1 MVVVMIEN
9 VYPVRNEEERIAGRS
24 RKLPRNIRACGQS
37 GGALP
42 VYMEDYVGTYIRR
55 LTESGF
61 PECSAVVLVGQVM
74 ETEIGRCLF
83 VRGAINASGICEG
96 DRPVFGEDIWNEVY
110 EKIRLYFPCDEV
122 VGWCVA
128 GPGFRLLQE
137 DAFLRAH
144 IDNFADSEKIFC
156 CYESLEKEL
165 VLRICEGGS
174 FRILP
179 GYYVYYEKNDEM
191 QNYMLE
197 EVSFVRKTQREEQDA
212 KENETV
218 QGSDKV
224 KNMEEMKKKKA
235 EKTGSIRKDVL
246 QLAAIACII
255 IVIVSVMVGTD
266 TLSKL
271 KESVFASGE
280 DVSGDQLASDETL
293 KEEEETENPEEFAFG
308 DFDFLDEKE
317 ENPELNEQT
326 QWGQE
331 NRPTEESAEQKETIA
346 SEKEE
351 DRQQET
357 ESIGQREAEDEA
369 ERETVARTEPEEP
382 EQQAAE
388 QTGQEEQEEQTTVQ
402 VGQTEEEQAEPQRD
416 GEEEQTGAEDPD
428 YIEEETVTV
437 LSPTEYTRYIVKSG
451 DTLAKVC
458 KEVYGSVELL
468 YYVCELNQLKDVDSI
483 YVGQEL
489 ILPKK

>member
-9 VYPVRNEEERIAGRS
+9 VYPVSNKEERVTGRS
-24 RKLPRNIRACGQS
+24 RRLPRNIRACGQN

-42 VYMEDYVGTYIRR
+42 VYMEDYVVTYIRR

-61 PECSAVVLVGQVM
+61 PESSAVVLVGQVM
-74 ETEIGRCLF
+74 ETEVGRCLF

-96 DRPVFGEDIWNEVY
+96 DRPIFGEDVWNEVY

-137 DAFLRAH
+137 DVFLRAH

-165 VLRICEGGS
+165 VLRVCEGGS
-174 FRILP
+174 FRVLP
-179 GYYVYYEKNDEM
+179 GYYIYYEKNDEM
-191 QNYMLE
+191 QNYMME
-197 EVSFVRKTQREEQDA
+197 EVAFFHRTREREEEKKEGKPVQD
-212 KENETV
+212 
-218 QGSDKV
+218 GKV
-224 KNMEEMKKKKA
+224 MQMEELRKKKT
-235 EKTGSIRKDVL
+235 EKTGTGHKDMM
-246 QLAAIACII
+246 QLVAIACII
-255 IVIVSVMVGTD
+255 VLIVSVMVGTD

-271 KESVFASGE
+271 KETVFTNGE
-280 DVSGDQLASDETL
+280 DVSGTRLAVDDGS
-293 KEEEETENPEEFAFG
+293 EEEGEIKNAEEFAFG
-308 DFDFLDEKE
+308 NFDFLDEKDGNVQE
-317 ENPELNEQT
+317 EQSTAQKTPDEQEK
-326 QWGQE
+326 QI
-331 NRPTEESAEQKETIA
+331 AEQ
-346 SEKEE
+346 
-351 DRQQET
+351 
-357 ESIGQREAEDEA
+357 
-369 ERETVARTEPEEP
+369 TEPEEQEEKTAEAEEQVAVQTELGEQEEKTAAP
-382 EQQAAE
+382 EEQVAEQAE
-388 QTGQEEQEEQTTVQ
+388 PSQTGQEIVTQAEVQKDESADTEQE
-402 VGQTEEEQAEPQRD
+402 D
-416 GEEEQTGAEDPD
+416 DPD

-437 LSPTEYTRYIVKSG
+437 LSPTEYTRYIVKAG

-458 KEVYGSVELL
+458 REVYGSVELL

>member
-9 VYPVRNEEERIAGRS
+9 VYPVSNKEERVAGRS

-55 LTESGF
+55 LTESGY

-83 VRGAINASGICEG
+83 VRGAINANVICEG
-96 DRPVFGEDIWNEVY
+96 DRPVFGEDVWNEVY

-137 DAFLRAH
+137 EVFLRAH
-144 IDNFADSEKIFC
+144 IDNFADREKIFC

-165 VLRICEGGS
+165 VLRICEGGH

-191 QNYMLE
+191 QNYMLQE
-197 EVSFVRKTQREEQDA
+197 ATFVRKIKREEDG
-212 KENETV
+212 ETSERETTREAGELKMFDEI
-218 QGSDKV
+218 Q
-224 KNMEEMKKKKA
+224 KKKA
-235 EKTGSIRKDVL
+235 GKSGSIRKDVM
-246 QLAAIACII
+246 QIAAIACII
-255 IVIVSVMVGTD
+255 VLIVSVMMGTD
-266 TLSKL
+266 TLTKL
-271 KESVFASGE
+271 KESFFAIGE
-280 DVSGDQLASDETL
+280 DVKGEQPAADESEKL
-293 KEEEETENPEEFAFG
+293 DEEEGKTEDSEELAFG
-308 DFDFLDEKE
+308 NFDFLDEK
-317 ENPELNEQT
+317 LNSDDLEKGQ
-326 QWGQE
+326 GEVEKQE
-331 NRPTEESAEQKETIA
+331 NAEQ
-346 SEKEE
+346 
-351 DRQQET
+351 QE
-357 ESIGQREAEDEA
+357 
-369 ERETVARTEPEEP
+369 
-382 EQQAAE
+382 AE
-388 QTGQEEQEEQTTVQ
+388 QTGQSKEEQQETIPENPDETDEQEITQ
-402 VGQTEEEQAEPQRD
+402 EGQDEAERQEVAQR
-416 GEEEQTGAEDPD
+416 GEEEDEKQNEAENPD
-428 YIEEETVTV
+428 RIEEETVTV
-437 LSPTEYTRYIVKSG
+437 LSPAEYTSYTVKAG
-451 DTLAKVC
+451 DTLAQVC

-468 YYVCELNQLKDVDSI
+468 HYVCELNQLKDIDSI